1 MTQRELIYPMAALV
15 LLTIV
20 VLFRMVRGR
29 FAAVRSGDVDARYYK
44 TYQGDNT
51 EPRQAAQNAR
61 HFTNLFENPVL
72 FYVACVV
79 AMVSGL
85 GGIPMLVLAWSFV
98 AARVAHAAIH
108 LTSNRIPQRMAAY
121 GASWFVLAAM
131 WLWLVHGAMTA
142 P

>member
-1 MTQRELIYPMAALV
+1 MTQLELIYPMAALV

-29 FAAVRSGDVDARYYK
+29 FAAVRSGDVDVRYYK

-72 FYVACVV
+72 FYVACIV

-85 GGIPMLVLAWSFV
+85 GGIPMLVLAWLFV
-98 AARVAHAAIH
+98 AARVAHAVIH
-108 LTSNRIPQRMAAY
+108 LTSNRIPQRVAAY

-131 WLWLVHGAMTA
+131 WLWLVHGAVTA

>member
-1 MTQRELIYPMAALV
+1 MTQLELIYPMAVMV

-20 VLFRMVRGR
+20 VLVRMVRGR

-44 TYQGDNT
+44 TYQGENT

-72 FYVACVV
+72 FYIVCVV

-85 GGIPMLVLAWSFV
+85 GGMPMLVLAWLFV
-98 AARVAHAAIH
+98 ATRIGHAIIH
-108 LTSNRIPQRMAAY
+108 LTSNRIPQRIAAY
-121 GASWFVLAAM
+121 ASSWTVLGAM
-131 WLWLVHGAMTA
+131 WVWLVYGAATA
-142 P
+142 T

>member
-1 MTQRELIYPMAALV
+1 MTQLELIYPMAALV

-20 VLFRMVRGR
+20 VLFCMVRGR
-29 FAAVRSGDVDARYYK
+29 FAAVRSGDVDVRYYK

-72 FYVACVV
+72 FYVACIV

-85 GGIPMLVLAWSFV
+85 GGIPMLVLAWLFV
-98 AARVAHAAIH
+98 AARVAHAVIH
-108 LTSNRIPQRMAAY
+108 LTSNRIPQRVAAY

-131 WLWLVHGAMTA
+131 WLWLVHGAVTA